1 VAIDPVSTGCSGAR
15 VTAPLYGGVILDRYR
30 HPRHFGELPGA
41 DAVHED
47 VNPLCGDRLRVEL
60 RLGPDR
66 EVEVVRFQGDA
77 CAIATASAD
86 LLAEMVEGRS
96 VADALRLERDV
107 LVTALGASI
116 RASRLPCVSLPL
128 AVLRGALGAG
138 AERVAA
144 ARGRDAAPQS
154 PGPSGIAGERR

>member
-1 VAIDPVSTGCSGAR
+1 MT
-15 VTAPLYGGVILDRYR
+15 TPLYGGVILDRFR

-47 VNPLCGDRLRVEL
+47 VNPLCGDRLRIEL
-60 RLGPDR
+60 RLGPER
-66 EVEVVRFQGDA
+66 EVEAVRFQGDA
-77 CAIATASAD
+77 CAIATAAAD

-96 VADALRLERDV
+96 VTEGLRVERDA
-107 LVTALGASI
+107 LVTALGAPI

-144 ARGRDAAPQS
+144 ARGRGAS
-154 PGPSGIAGERR
+154 PGNPAPPDGSGAHR